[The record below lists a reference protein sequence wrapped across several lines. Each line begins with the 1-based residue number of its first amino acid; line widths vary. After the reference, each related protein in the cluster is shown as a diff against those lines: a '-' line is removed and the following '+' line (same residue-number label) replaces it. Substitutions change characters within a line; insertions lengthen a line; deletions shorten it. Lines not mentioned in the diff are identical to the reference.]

1 MNHTATTVL
10 IRTTSTVRTT
20 YVFGTVVVVR
30 ASIVA
35 SVVLGTVVVACV
47 SIVASIV
54 LGTIVK
60 SLLFQQ
66 LLV

>member
-1 MNHTATTVL
+1 MAC
-10 IRTTSTVRTT
+10 
-20 YVFGTVVVVR
+20 

-35 SVVLGTVVVACV
+35 SVVFGIVVVSCV
-47 SIVASIV
+47 SIVAFVV
-54 LGTIVK
+54 LGTVVVK